1 MAIVIINGKKY
12 DAHTGLQVDQSIK
25 SSSKANSPKKKRIS
39 KQERLAAEIAR
50 EFAEFEQPEAVRSD
64 VKNNLVGRTSAPS
77 WISNYVSSVSNSTP
91 NWISNYV
98 LGNDPIEIEPI
109 NLPQKTL
116 VEENQ
121 RRSELNRQK
130 PKHLNRMPN
139 RATTLNRNFTKNPYS
154 LSKKN
159 VITARREVRKLNIEK
174 HPSIQRFAHAPTKT
188 VMNSAPKIADEEF
201 AAPFIPNVANNKTH
215 TPKLVSSQIRSVLS
229 NELLDN
235 PINQKSQRRKEK
247 IKVKRFFRAP
257 TLVTMALAFVILGG
271 YFTYINIPT
280 ISIRVAANQAGINA
294 RVPYMP
300 NGYSIDGP
308 VAHMS
313 GQIRINYR
321 SNSGTDGYSI
331 TQQKSLWGN
340 ADIVRY
346 LLPQHEEYRT
356 LDVNGMIVYRFG
368 NDAVWIKDNILFTL
382 NGNDLMSDEKI
393 KRIAESVQS

>member
-12 DAHTGLQVDQSIK
+12 DAQTGLQIDQPIK
-25 SSSKANSPKKKRIS
+25 SSLKSSPKKKRIS

-50 EFAEFEQPEAVRSD
+50 EFAEFEQSEVIKSD
-64 VKNNLVGRTSAPS
+64 VKNNLAEKTSAPS
-77 WISNYVSSVSNSTP
+77 WISDYVSSVSNSTP
-91 NWISNYV
+91 NWISNYI

-109 NLPQKTL
+109 DLPQKTL
-116 VEENQ
+116 IEENQ
-121 RRSELNRQK
+121 RRSELSRQK
-130 PKHLNRMPN
+130 PNHLNRTPG
-139 RATTLNRNFTKNPYS
+139 RATTLNRNFTKNPCS
-154 LSKKN
+154 LPRKN
-159 VITARREVRKLNIEK
+159 VIVARREARKLNIEK
-174 HPSIQRFAHAPTKT
+174 HPSIQRFAHAPTNAAI
-188 VMNSAPKIADEEF
+188 NSAPKITDKEF
-201 AAPFIPNVANNKTH
+201 AAPFIPNVANNKASALKPTH
-215 TPKLVSSQIRSVLS
+215 SQIKNVLN
-229 NELLDN
+229 NELSDKPLS
-235 PINQKSQRRKEK
+235 QKLQRRREK

-271 YFTYINIPT
+271 YFAYINIPT

-294 RVPYMP
+294 RIPYMP